1 MAMQRSIPQAELRA
15 FCEQLRRWRIRPER
29 ILLFGS
35 WARGQQQADS
45 DIDVIVV
52 SADFAGRGLRRRLE
66 LLGRAAGHALV
77 SVQALG
83 YTPKEFAA
91 PEPSSF
97 LAMVLSQKTVEVPVP
112 RAKRTKNGRRPRR
125 VGSAESQKAARA

>member
-1 MAMQRSIPQAELRA
+1 MAAQRSIPHAELKA
-15 FCEQLRRWRIRPER
+15 FCAQLRRWRIRPER

-35 WARGQQQADS
+35 WARGQQHADS
-45 DIDVIVV
+45 DIDVIIV

-97 LAMVLSQKTVEVPVP
+97 LAMVLSQKTIEVPVP
-112 RAKRTKNGRRPRR
+112 RAWASDIGPRIRQRSRR
-125 VGSAESQKAARA
+125 VHVRQ